1 VLLDADPDLGSDLE
15 EREFDAARGHSVV
28 NVTEIEE
35 SSWDPSGLAET
46 AEAGWLGL
54 FVLDGLM
61 IRRVTVGQRSGC
73 ELFGP
78 GDLIRPWDSDGD
90 YDPLPI
96 AVTWLVLRPSR
107 LAVVDTDV
115 ALRLAPWP
123 SITSRLLA
131 RVAQRA
137 RYLAL
142 TQAVTHLPRTH
153 PRLLMLFWLLAE
165 RYGHVGPD
173 GVHVTLPLT
182 HEVLAMLVGSH
193 RPSVTIAL
201 QRLARAGLLT
211 REGSDR
217 WLLTN
222 RAIEVLAHPESLS
235 LIGGDEEE
243 PAVGAEPKAGSRS

>member
-1 VLLDADPDLGSDLE
+1 
-15 EREFDAARGHSVV
+15 
-28 NVTEIEE
+28 
-35 SSWDPSGLAET
+35 
-46 AEAGWLGL
+46 
-54 FVLDGLM
+54 
-61 IRRVTVGQRSGC
+61 
-73 ELFGP
+73 
-78 GDLIRPWDSDGD
+78 
-90 YDPLPI
+90 LPI